1 MVSSGKNSPAARK
14 LLLVE
19 LGTEELPPKA
29 LKGLAQSFSAAFYQ
43 GLISAG
49 LAEDNPADM
58 KWYATPRRLAVGV
71 SNVLERQPDRV
82 DTIRGPALQAA
93 YDERGAATRAAQ
105 GFARSCGVSLSAL
118 KTRQTEKG
126 AWLVFEKKR
135 SGSGLDEVVTQ
146 CLNQSI
152 QSLPV
157 PKRMRWGD
165 NEAEFVR
172 PVHWLLALHGSDLVR
187 TEALGLESGR
197 TTRGHRF
204 HSAGCLEIPSADQ
217 YLNLLKT
224 EGRVIADYDER
235 QSIIKRQAARLAN
248 KVGARVVIRQDL
260 MDEVTGLVEWPV
272 ALAGEFD
279 RRFLELPSSVL
290 IATMADHQKY
300 FHVVDDCD
308 QLVPMFV
315 TISNIKSKSPK
326 RVRQGNERVL
336 RARLSDAGFFWR
348 TDQKIPLQ
356 NRVEDLKG
364 MLFHDR
370 IGSIHDK
377 VRRIQS
383 ISGFIAGQLRA
394 DAKAVATVAELCKAD
409 LVTNLVGEF
418 PELQGTV
425 GRYYA
430 ENEGYGKSIAD
441 AIEAHYQP
449 RTAADAPPSDPVA
462 ICIALADRVDSLVGL
477 FCYDEA
483 PSGDKDPFALR
494 RAALGVFRIIVENQL
509 DLDLKELYEEGLK
522 KYIVESSLFALGA
535 GPAEYGEEYLQPLHS
550 DSKQHFYE
558 AADRVYNFTMERSKG
573 YFELL
578 GYSADEYAAVSS
590 VGTPTRPLD
599 FARRIES
606 VHDFFNHNTSA
617 AQSLAAANKR
627 ITNMLSKG
635 DVAVDAKAFDSS
647 VVCDQAEK
655 DLAAMLDR
663 IGDQVHSRFQ
673 SNDYTGGLVQLAGL
687 KDPVDRFFDSVMVM
701 HQDRTIRNNRLALL
715 VRIRQLFLGVADI
728 SKIRIKS

>member
-1 MVSSGKNSPAARK
+1 MSSGKNSPAARK

-93 YDERGAATRAAQ
+93 YDEHGAATRAAQ
-105 GFARSCGVSLSAL
+105 GFARSCGVPLSAL

-126 AWLVFEKKR
+126 DWLVFEKRR
-135 SGSGLDEVVTQ
+135 SGSGLDEIVTR

-152 QSLPV
+152 KSLPI

-224 EGRVIADYDER
+224 EGWVVADYDER
-235 QSIIKRQAARLAN
+235 QSIIKRQAARLAT
-248 KVGARVVIRQDL
+248 KVGAKVVIRQDL

-279 RRFLELPSSVL
+279 RRFLELPSAVL

-300 FHVVDDCD
+300 FHVVDDRNK
-308 QLVPMFV
+308 LVPVFV

-364 MLFHDR
+364 VLFHDR
-370 IGSIHDK
+370 VGSIHDK

-383 ISGFIAGQLRA
+383 ISGFIAGQLNV
-394 DAKAVATVAELCKAD
+394 DPEAVDTAAELCKAD
-409 LVTNLVGEF
+409 LVTDLVGEF

-430 ENEGYGKSIAD
+430 DNEGYGKSIAD
-441 AIEAHYQP
+441 AIEAHYKP
-449 RTAADAPPSDPVA
+449 RTAADAVPSDPVA

-477 FCYDEA
+477 FGCDET

-509 DLDLKELYEEGLK
+509 NLDLYALYDETSKLYLCGPDTPPPRIIKSGNEER
-522 KYIVESSLFALGA
+522 
-535 GPAEYGEEYLQPLHS
+535 H
-550 DSKQHFYE
+550 
-558 AADRVYNFTMERSKG
+558 ADLVNRVYDFTMERSKG
-573 YFELL
+573 YFELQR
-578 GYSADEYAAVSS
+578 YSADEYAAVS
-590 VGTPTRPLD
+590 GARPAPTRPMD

-606 VHDFFNHNTSA
+606 VHHFFNNNTSA

-627 ITNMLSKG
+627 ISNMLSKG
-635 DVAVDAKAFDSS
+635 DVIVDAKDFDSS

-673 SNDYTGGLVQLAGL
+673 SNDYAGGLVQLAGL

-701 HQDRTIRNNRLALL
+701 YHDKTIRDNRLALL
-715 VRIRQLFLGVADI
+715 TRIRQLFLGVADI

>member
-1 MVSSGKNSPAARK
+1 MVSSGRNSPAARK

-19 LGTEELPPKA
+19 LGTEELPPTA
-29 LKGLAQSFSAAFYQ
+29 LKGLAQSFSAAFYR
-43 GLISAG
+43 GLVSAG
-49 LAEDNPADM
+49 LAEDNPANV

-71 SNVLERQPDRV
+71 RNVLERQPDRV

-93 YDERGAATRAAQ
+93 YDEQGAATRAAQ
-105 GFARSCGVSLSAL
+105 GFARACGAPLSAL
-118 KTRQTEKG
+118 KARRTEKG
-126 AWLVFEKKR
+126 AWLVFEKRR
-135 SGSGLDEVVTQ
+135 SGSGLDEIVTQ

-152 QSLPV
+152 QSLPI

-165 NEAEFVR
+165 NDAEFVR

-204 HSAGCLEIPSADQ
+204 HSAGYLEIPSADQ

-248 KVGARVVIRQDL
+248 KAGAKVVIQQGL
-260 MDEVTGLVEWPV
+260 LDEVTGLVEWPV

-279 RRFLELPSSVL
+279 RRFLELPEEAL
-290 IATMADHQKY
+290 IATMAGHQKY
-300 FHVVDDCD
+300 FHMVDERNK
-308 QLVPMFV
+308 LAPVFI

-336 RARLSDAGFFWR
+336 RARLSDARFFWQ

-356 NRVEDLKG
+356 NRVQDLKG
-364 MLFHDR
+364 VLFHDR
-370 IGSIHDK
+370 IGSIYDK

-383 ISGFIAGQLRA
+383 ISGYIARQLKV
-394 DAKAVATVAELCKAD
+394 DPKAVATVAELCKAD
-409 LVTNLVGEF
+409 LVTDLVGEF

-430 ENEGYGKSIAD
+430 DNEGYGKSIAN
-441 AIEAHYQP
+441 AIEAHYKP
-449 RTAADAPPSDPVA
+449 RTAADTAPSDPVA
-462 ICIALADRVDSLVGL
+462 ICVALADRVDSLVGL
-477 FCYDEA
+477 FGCDEA

-494 RAALGVFRIIVENQL
+494 RAALGVFRIIVENRLNL
-509 DLDLKELYEEGLK
+509 DLHALYDETSKLYLCGPDTPPPRIIKSGDEARHTEL
-522 KYIVESSLFALGA
+522 VN
-535 GPAEYGEEYLQPLHS
+535 
-550 DSKQHFYE
+550 
-558 AADRVYNFTMERSKG
+558 RVYDFTMERSKG
-573 YFELL
+573 HFELQR
-578 GYSADEYAAVSS
+578 YSADEYAAVS
-590 VGTPTRPLD
+590 GARPAPTRPMD

-606 VHDFFNHNTSA
+606 VHTFFNNNTSA
-617 AQSLAAANKR
+617 AQSLASANKR

-635 DVAVDAKAFDSS
+635 DVTVDARDFDSGL
-647 VVCDQAEK
+647 VCDQAEK

-663 IGDQVHSRFQ
+663 VGDRAHSRFQ
-673 SNDYTGGLVQLAGL
+673 SNDYAGGLAQLAEL
-687 KDPVDRFFDSVMVM
+687 KDPVDQFFDCVMVM
-701 HQDRTIRNNRLALL
+701 HHDKTIRNNRLSLL
-715 VRIRQLFLGVADI
+715 ARIRQLFLGVADI